1 VTIYVQA
8 KLSQRVGQGGSG
20 ALIAACG
27 LRRFLLICY
36 RWESRALRVRFLQRG
51 RVEKCKTWRTRN
63 FTDFPD
69 LRHTLGIRQWCSQ
82 CVSEHCSRSSPK

>member
-1 VTIYVQA
+1 MTIYVQA
-8 KLSQRVGQGGSG
+8 KLSQRVRQGGSG

-63 FTDFPD
+63 FTD
-69 LRHTLGIRQWCSQ
+69 
-82 CVSEHCSRSSPK
+82 VRSASHSGHQAVVQSVRV